1 MGKQNDKDEE
11 KKSSKWDWLDVIA
24 DLIEAVIDIITEII
38 D

>member
-1 MGKQNDKDEE
+1 MGKQKDKDEE
-11 KKSSKWDWLDVIA
+11 KKSSKWDWLEVVA